1 MAEEINGVL
10 DSMDALRRSIIQ
22 LIQGLDED
30 DLNWNPLP
38 GELNSLYSLASHLC
52 VGEKGI
58 IHGRVGGLESE
69 RLIGREQLDGSLKDK
84 GAHPQTLIDMIE
96 AVGLKTREILGQ
108 LTDDKIG
115 DPIEDG
121 TNRPRSARWWIHLNI
136 RHMSSHLGHME
147 IMKQFHETGIV
158 RK

>member
-58 IHGRVGGLESE
+58 IHGRVC
-69 RLIGREQLDGSLKDK
+69 
-84 GAHPQTLIDMIE
+84 
-96 AVGLKTREILGQ
+96 
-108 LTDDKIG
+108 
-115 DPIEDG
+115 
-121 TNRPRSARWWIHLNI
+121 
-136 RHMSSHLGHME
+136 
-147 IMKQFHETGIV
+147 
-158 RK
+158 